1 MRTDLARLIQAAP
14 FWNSAGS
21 RQDAATLIHEQT
33 ASSFRDWFTIPAPFC
48 SHIFSAEEKLPAQET
63 ITAPVLE
70 KLFYAMYDAIDNLNS
85 DTMESTLEEMT
96 HFIYPDNQQEFL
108 NQLKTAVSD
117 IDVEQCTKILD
128 AWKSVV

>member
-1 MRTDLARLIQAAP
+1 MNRLLP
-14 FWNSAGS
+14 
-21 RQDAATLIHEQT
+21 
-33 ASSFRDWFTIPAPFC
+33 SFMIIYNTSLFC
-48 SHIFSAEEKLPAQET
+48 SHIFKRKKKISAQET

>member
-1 MRTDLARLIQAAP
+1 MKKK
-14 FWNSAGS
+14 S
-21 RQDAATLIHEQT
+21 RV
-33 ASSFRDWFTIPAPFC
+33 S
-48 SHIFSAEEKLPAQET
+48 AQET

-70 KLFYAMYDAIDNLNS
+70 KLFYAMYDAIDNLDS

-117 IDVEQCTKILD
+117 IDVEQCTKILEHGNLLFNIVFYQLQYPAAYD
-128 AWKSVV
+128 ISVYTLRGIS

>member
-1 MRTDLARLIQAAP
+1 
-14 FWNSAGS
+14 
-21 RQDAATLIHEQT
+21 
-33 ASSFRDWFTIPAPFC
+33 
-48 SHIFSAEEKLPAQET
+48 
-63 ITAPVLE
+63 
-70 KLFYAMYDAIDNLNS
+70 MYDAIDNLDS
-85 DTMESTLEEMT
+85 DTMESTLEEMA

>member
-1 MRTDLARLIQAAP
+1 
-14 FWNSAGS
+14 
-21 RQDAATLIHEQT
+21 
-33 ASSFRDWFTIPAPFC
+33 
-48 SHIFSAEEKLPAQET
+48 
-63 ITAPVLE
+63 
-70 KLFYAMYDAIDNLNS
+70 
-85 DTMESTLEEMT
+85 MT

>member
-1 MRTDLARLIQAAP
+1 
-14 FWNSAGS
+14 
-21 RQDAATLIHEQT
+21 
-33 ASSFRDWFTIPAPFC
+33 
-48 SHIFSAEEKLPAQET
+48 
-63 ITAPVLE
+63 
-70 KLFYAMYDAIDNLNS
+70 MYDAIDNLNS

-117 IDVEQCTKILD
+117 IDVEQCTKILA